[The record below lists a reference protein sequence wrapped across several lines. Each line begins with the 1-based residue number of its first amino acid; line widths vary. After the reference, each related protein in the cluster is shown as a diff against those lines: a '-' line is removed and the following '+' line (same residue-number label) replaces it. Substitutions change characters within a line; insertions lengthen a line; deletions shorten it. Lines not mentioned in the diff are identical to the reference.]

1 MLGFDVPT
9 FVFQII
15 NFLILLAILARFFY
29 RPVLDMMN
37 KRQETIDARISDAEE
52 RARKADEERTAL
64 AQQSVK
70 AQQEARAL
78 IETAQIDAA
87 KERAR
92 LLEAARAEAA
102 SLIEQARKTATAE
115 QHAAFERVSHQ
126 VSQSAVN
133 IAAALIRGTSGE
145 AVHASLIDQLLSD
158 ELGLDGQAL
167 ETAQQDGSP
176 GAGVLLVESAYP
188 LDAALQQTLRERAA
202 KRLGRAAAG
211 PAYRGLR
218 GPVAD
223 RRRAHRGRRDG
234 GRHERQTHARAAR
247 CRHGRQRLVQ
257 WSVASSRCCSRWR
270 LGPAP
275 CP

>member
-29 RPVLDMMN
+29 RPVLDVMN
-37 KRQETIDARISDAEE
+37 KRQATIDARINDAEE

-78 IETAQIDAA
+78 IETAQSDAA

-92 LLEAARAEAA
+92 LVEAARAEAA
-102 SLIEQARKTATAE
+102 SLIDEARKTATAE
-115 QHAAFERVSHQ
+115 QHAALERVSHQ

-145 AVHASLIDQLLSD
+145 AVQDALVQQLLS
-158 ELGLDGQAL
+158 EQLGLDGATL
-167 ETAQQDGSP
+167 ETAREDASP
-176 GAGVLLVESAYP
+176 RADVMLIESAYP
-188 LDAALQQTLRERAA
+188 LSAELQQQLRERAA
-202 KRLGRAAAG
+202 KRLGRETKDLRLEVSEDPSLIAG
-211 PAYRGLR
+211 VRIVVGAI
-218 GPVAD
+218 VVD
-223 RRRAHRGRRDG
+223 MSV
-234 GRHERQTHARAAR
+234 RHLLEQLATTMEGSAE
-247 CRHGRQRLVQ
+247 HG
-257 WSVASSRCCSRWR
+257 A
-270 LGPAP
+270 
-275 CP
+275 

>member
-29 RPVLDMMN
+29 RPVLDVMN

-78 IETAQIDAA
+78 IEAAQSDAA

-92 LLEAARAEAA
+92 LLEAVRAEAA
-102 SLIEQARKTATAE
+102 SLIDEARKTATAE
-115 QHAAFERVSHQ
+115 QHTALERVSHQ

-145 AVHASLIDQLLSD
+145 AVQDALIQQLLSD
-158 ELGLDGQAL
+158 QLGLDGNAL
-167 ETAQQDGSP
+167 ESAREDASP
-176 GAGVLLVESAYP
+176 QADVMQIESAYALP
-188 LDAALQQTLRERAA
+188 ADLQQQLRDRAA
-202 KRLGRAAAG
+202 KRLGRAPADLRLEVNEDPSLIAG
-211 PAYRGLR
+211 VRIVVGAIVIDMSVRQMLEQL
-218 GPVAD
+218 ATTME
-223 RRRAHRGRRDG
+223 G
-234 GRHERQTHARAAR
+234 GTE
-247 CRHGRQRLVQ
+247 HG
-257 WSVASSRCCSRWR
+257 A
-270 LGPAP
+270 
-275 CP
+275 